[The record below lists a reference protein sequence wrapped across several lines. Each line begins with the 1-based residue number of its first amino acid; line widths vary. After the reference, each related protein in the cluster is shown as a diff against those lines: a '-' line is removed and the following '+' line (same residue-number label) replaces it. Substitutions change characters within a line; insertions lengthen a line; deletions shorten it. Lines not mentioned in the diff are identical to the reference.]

1 MISGLSASLVQRL
14 SGGASRLAALLLPQ
28 ILPVSSVVAPC
39 HPGAALRNPLHNR
52 RGQATRRRIAAAL
65 VAGLI
70 SLGVDLGADP
80 RVASSGAPANGA
92 SPSATFE
99 RHHYSIGARVRPLL
113 VFWIGRS
120 GVGDAIVTRRLSP
133 DEATYALLIGSD
145 PDRAPRRINRW
156 GYIKE
161 EIRGAEARLVGLMTE
176 SDEESIEEAEA
187 NLKKQ
192 ANGDHLFKIIRA
204 TVNREQAQSVVTS
217 IGAPYDYNFRQL
229 QTVLDLALREPLQGK
244 PRTIRLPPGTRPGF
258 LAALADAMHTSTGPI
273 AYVYHGRIY
282 ELRQTEARTIPDL
295 RIARASYGRAIAADF
310 TITST
315 HDGEQT
321 RFSMTYGTEGRFAEV
336 PLRVSY
342 QPRWWMEVNLTLD
355 DAVDGPALTD
365 GVDR

>member
-1 MISGLSASLVQRL
+1 M
-14 SGGASRLAALLLPQ
+14 
-28 ILPVSSVVAPC
+28 
-39 HPGAALRNPLHNR
+39 
-52 RGQATRRRIAAAL
+52 TRRRLAAAL
-65 VAGLI
+65 VVGLI
-70 SLGVDLGADP
+70 SVGVDLGADP
-80 RVASSGAPANGA
+80 HVASSGVPPSGPATSG
-92 SPSATFE
+92 TFE
-99 RHHYSIGARVRPLL
+99 RHHYSIAARVRPLL

-133 DEATYALLIGSD
+133 GEATYALLIGSD
-145 PDRAPRRINRW
+145 PERAPRHINRW

-161 EIRGAEARLVGLMTE
+161 EIRGADARLVGLMTE
-176 SDEESIEEAEA
+176 SDEVSVEQAEA

-192 ANGDHLFKIIRA
+192 AHGDHPFKIIRA
-204 TVNREQAQSVVTS
+204 TVNGEQAQSVVTS
-217 IGAPYDYNFRQL
+217 IGAPYDYTFRQL
-229 QTVLDLALREPLQGK
+229 QTVLDLALRESPEGK

-282 ELRQTEARTIPDL
+282 ELRRTDARTIPNL

-310 TITST
+310 TITNT

-321 RFSMTYGTEGRFAEV
+321 HFSMTYGAEGRFAHV
-336 PLRVSY
+336 PLTVSY

-355 DAVDGPALTD
+355 DAVDARALTD

>member
-1 MISGLSASLVQRL
+1 MTRHLLKPCSGEMKQVFPKEALEAV
-14 SGGASRLAALLLPQ
+14 LAAAQRPPSNEDSRTDRSSSLGGLRRSFVTGTRPQ
-28 ILPVSSVVAPC
+28 
-39 HPGAALRNPLHNR
+39 
-52 RGQATRRRIAAAL
+52 IAAAL
-65 VAGLI
+65 VVCLI
-70 SLGVDLGADP
+70 AAGVDLGAGP
-80 RVASSGAPANGA
+80 TGVTTGAATTGA
-92 SPSATFE
+92 VE
-99 RHHYSIGARVRPLL
+99 RHHYVIAARIRPLL

-133 DEATYALLIGSD
+133 GEATYALLIGSD

-161 EIRGAEARLVGLMTE
+161 EIRGAEARLIGLMTE
-176 SDEESIEEAEA
+176 SDEDSIEEAEA
-187 NLKKQ
+187 NIKKQ
-192 ANGDHLFKIIRA
+192 AHGDHPFKIIRA
-204 TVNREQAQSVVTS
+204 TVDGEQAQSLVTS

-229 QTVLDLALREPLQGK
+229 QTVLDLALRESPQGK

-258 LAALADAMHTSTGPI
+258 LAALADAMHTPTGPI

-282 ELRQTEARTIPDL
+282 ELRRTDARTIPDL
-295 RIARASYGRAIAADF
+295 RIAGASYGRAIAADF

-355 DAVDGPALTD
+355 DAVDRPALTD